1 MEETATLKAHGLA
14 RLMMGALLSEIN
26 RQLTAVQSLGL
37 GIRFLKTLKN
47 ISQISAG
54 QLPVGLPFEA
64 GSATSVDDVGHASA
78 AGTSL

>member
-1 MEETATLKAHGLA
+1 
-14 RLMMGALLSEIN
+14 MGALLSEIN

-37 GIRFLKTLKN
+37 GIRLLKTLKD
-47 ISQISAG
+47 ISQISSG
-54 QLPVGLPFEA
+54 QLSVGLPFEA